1 MTPADK
7 PRNKNMNLPKIED
20 GIEFPEPYWAVQ
32 QTRANHLRAV
42 KPGQSFAVPFKE
54 SSSWRASIAQRE
66 FKGHFLTRRIGNDVR
81 IWRKTS
87 EQYITPDSHA

>member
-1 MTPADK
+1 
-7 PRNKNMNLPKIED
+7 MNLPKIED
-20 GIEFPEPYWAVQ
+20 GVEFPEPYWAVQ

-81 IWRKTS
+81 IWRKTAD
-87 EQYITPDSHA
+87 QYITPDSPA